1 MSKHGVRP
9 ELAAADAAVGKGNAF
24 PTAVRDV
31 DLDQWGPSW
40 RYPILVSVTM
50 TGPWIVRST
59 RVPGE
64 SARRKPTKGEVM
76 TKRGIRILQFV
87 IAVLLASSTVTTDLR
102 AETGQ
107 VAVVFT
113 KGGLIVGV
121 GGGEGV
127 LVFRGKRYPFTVSG
141 MSVGFTIGA
150 STTKL
155 VGRALNLSGPGSIE
169 GSYSAIGAGG
179 AVAAGAGGV
188 QLQNAN
194 GVILQLSG
202 PKVGAELSAAVGGV
216 TIRLK

>member
-1 MSKHGVRP
+1 MKKLAINVALVALLVGV
-9 ELAAADAAVGKGNAF
+9 AGF
-24 PTAVRDV
+24 ST
-31 DLDQWGPSW
+31 PS
-40 RYPILVSVTM
+40 
-50 TGPWIVRST
+50 
-59 RVPGE
+59 
-64 SARRKPTKGEVM
+64 
-76 TKRGIRILQFV
+76 
-87 IAVLLASSTVTTDLR
+87 R

-113 KGGLIVGV
+113 KGGFIVGV

-127 LVFRGKRYPFTVSG
+127 LIFRGKRYPFTVSG

-155 VGRALNLSGPGSIE
+155 VGRALNLTGPASFE
-169 GSYSAIGAGG
+169 GAYSAIGAGG
-179 AVAAGAGGV
+179 AIAAGAAGV

-216 TIRLK
+216 TVRLK

>member
-1 MSKHGVRP
+1 MRKVAIYAALVASLAGV
-9 ELAAADAAVGKGNAF
+9 AGF
-24 PTAVRDV
+24 ST
-31 DLDQWGPSW
+31 PS
-40 RYPILVSVTM
+40 
-50 TGPWIVRST
+50 
-59 RVPGE
+59 
-64 SARRKPTKGEVM
+64 
-76 TKRGIRILQFV
+76 
-87 IAVLLASSTVTTDLR
+87 R

-113 KGGLIVGV
+113 KGGFIVGV

-155 VGRALNLSGPGSIE
+155 VGRALNLTGPASIE
-169 GSYSAIGAGG
+169 GAYSAIGAGG
-179 AVAAGAGGV
+179 AIAGGGGGGSIEGAYSAIGAGGAIAAGAGGV

-202 PKVGAELSAAVGGV
+202 PKIGAEVSAAVGGV

>member
-1 MSKHGVRP
+1 M
-9 ELAAADAAVGKGNAF
+9 
-24 PTAVRDV
+24 
-31 DLDQWGPSW
+31 
-40 RYPILVSVTM
+40 
-50 TGPWIVRST
+50 
-59 RVPGE
+59 
-64 SARRKPTKGEVM
+64 RKP
-76 TKRGIRILQFV
+76 V
-87 IAVLLASSTVTTDLR
+87 IYAALIAFLTGVAGFSTPSR
-102 AETGQ
+102 AETGE

-127 LVFRGKRYPFTVSG
+127 LLLRGKRYPFTVSG

-155 VGRALNLSGPGSIE
+155 VGRALNLRGPASIE
-169 GSYSAIGAGG
+169 GSYAVGGAGG
-179 AVAAGAGGV
+179 AVAAGAGAV

-202 PKVGAELSAAVGGV
+202 PKIGAEVSAAVGGV